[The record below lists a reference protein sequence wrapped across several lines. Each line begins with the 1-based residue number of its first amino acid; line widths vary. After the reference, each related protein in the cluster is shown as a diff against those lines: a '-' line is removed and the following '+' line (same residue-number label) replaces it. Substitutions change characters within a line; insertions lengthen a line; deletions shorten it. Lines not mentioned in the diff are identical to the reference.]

1 MSLYDKFGPDPDD
14 VEYDEDFGLF
24 VDRESGDAYY
34 DSECSDYYGNVS
46 PE

>member
-1 MSLYDKFGPDPDD
+1 MSLFDKHGPKPED
-14 VEYDEDFGLF
+14 VEYDEDTGLF

-34 DSECSDYYGNVS
+34 DSECSDYYGNIG